1 MSRRSSAADHTGS
14 RGGAEHDGAAHRIR
28 RHLEGVLGTPAT
40 EGNQIDVLRNGD
52 EIFPAMFEAVEAAE
66 RTIDF
71 LTFVYWEGEIGA
83 ELAARLC
90 ERAEAGVRVR
100 VLLDALGARTMERRL
115 VDDMDAAQVDVR
127 WFRPL
132 RRMRPFEVNHRTHR
146 KVLVVDE
153 AVAFTGGVGIADVW
167 TGDARNEEEWRD
179 THFRVTG
186 PAVDGLRAAFLD
198 NWGETTPELFSEVDT
213 FPEQPQ
219 SGSSV
224 VQCIRGAAETGWSDV
239 DALVRTLLQLA
250 QERVRI
256 TTAYFVPDQELR
268 RCLCDASERGVRVEI
283 LLPGPHTDKRFV
295 QLAGEG
301 TYQDLVDAGIEIW
314 HFEPTMLH
322 AKVMTVDGIVSN
334 IGSSNL
340 NARSMNRDE
349 EVNLVV
355 FDPVLAATLD
365 GHFDED
371 LERSVRIEP
380 GRWQQ
385 RPLHQRALEAAL
397 APLRPQS

>member
-1 MSRRSSAADHTGS
+1 MSRRTAAADLAGS
-14 RGGAEHDGAAHRIR
+14 RGGAERGDAAHRIR

-115 VDDMDAAQVDVR
+115 VDDMEAARVDVR

-132 RRMRPFEVNHRTHR
+132 RRFRPLEVNHRTHR

-153 AVAFTGGVGIADVW
+153 AVGFTGGVGIADVW
-167 TGDARNEEEWRD
+167 TGDARNEHEWRD

-198 NWGETTPELFSEVDT
+198 NWGETTPELFSDVDT

-219 SGSSV
+219 PGSSV

-268 RCLCDASERGVRVEI
+268 RNLCEASERGVRVEI

-301 TYQDLVDAGIEIW
+301 SYQDLIDAGIEIW
-314 HFEPTMLH
+314 HYEPTMLH

-355 FDPVLAATLD
+355 FDPALTATLD

-380 GRWQQ
+380 ARWER
-385 RPLHQRALEAAL
+385 RPIHQRALEAAL

>member
-1 MSRRSSAADHTGS
+1 VSRRTAAADLAGS
-14 RGGAEHDGAAHRIR
+14 RGGAERGDAAHRIR

-115 VDDMDAAQVDVR
+115 VDDMEAARVDVR

-132 RRMRPFEVNHRTHR
+132 RRFRPLEVNHRTHR

-153 AVAFTGGVGIADVW
+153 AVGFTGGVGIADVW
-167 TGDARNEEEWRD
+167 TGDARNEHEWRD

-198 NWGETTPELFSEVDT
+198 NWGETTPELFSDVDT

-219 SGSSV
+219 PGSSV

-268 RCLCDASERGVRVEI
+268 RNLCEASERGVRVEI

-301 TYQDLVDAGIEIW
+301 SYQDLIDAGIEIW
-314 HFEPTMLH
+314 HYEPTMLH

-355 FDPVLAATLD
+355 FDPALTATLD

-380 GRWQQ
+380 ARWER
-385 RPLHQRALEAAL
+385 RPIHQRALEAAL

>member
-322 AKVMTVDGIVSN
+322 AKVMTVDGIVSD

>member
-219 SGSSV
+219 PGSSV